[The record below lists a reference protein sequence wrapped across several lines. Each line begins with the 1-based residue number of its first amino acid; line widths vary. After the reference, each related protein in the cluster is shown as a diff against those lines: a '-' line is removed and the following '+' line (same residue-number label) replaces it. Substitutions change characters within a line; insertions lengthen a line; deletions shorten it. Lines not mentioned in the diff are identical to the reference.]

1 MRLVNKK
8 YDLKVLLGATFLV
21 ATIALFVVNRAS
33 AKEEMHRADANSYVL
48 SLEMR
53 NKSTDL
59 ILAGKSLFGN
69 VPRFIASLAGDI
81 FSNLTMIPSSF
92 ALDPIRTS
100 AVSQGY
106 FDTVAVPFSAI
117 GVRGQWDR
125 AREQS
130 LNEKGIC
137 NSKLCDARIKRV
149 RAAIN
154 LGRTRDVFTKLAIA
168 NSTANLLIKYQ
179 SDQEIYGSFDYWASA
194 RDTIRLGSGD
204 CEDFVILKQNILL
217 AMDVDEDNI
226 SAVVLRDKSRDLYHA
241 VLAIRTSKGNLILDN
256 VRNEIFF
263 DTDLPQYQPLFS
275 FSGARSWV
283 HGRISK
289 NKSLVARSLNNP
301 VNVAP
306 SGGDSTYYKSIA
318 ERKFSPREYLSAGQN
333 E

>member
-1 MRLVNKK
+1 MQLSIKINNFLILLRATFVAATLASCVVNKA
-8 YDLKVLLGATFLV
+8 V
-21 ATIALFVVNRAS
+21 
-33 AKEEMHRADANSYVL
+33 AKETLHSPVAASSVSLVEASEHPADIFFAGVL
-48 SLEMR
+48 SIGR
-53 NKSTDL
+53 
-59 ILAGKSLFGN
+59 
-69 VPRFIASLAGDI
+69 VPNLLTSLANDLSRS
-81 FSNLTMIPSSF
+81 FNRELSSLAF
-92 ALDPIRTS
+92 DPISTS
-100 AVSQGY
+100 AANQGY
-106 FDTVAVPFSAI
+106 FGSLAVPFSAI

-125 AREQS
+125 ARVQS
-130 LNEKGIC
+130 LNEEGFC
-137 NSKLCDARIKRV
+137 NSKLCDARLKRV

-154 LGRTRDVFTKLAIA
+154 LGKTRDVFTKLAIA

-179 SDQEIYGSFDYWASA
+179 SDQEIYGRFDYWAAA

-283 HGRISK
+283 HGKISK

-306 SGGDSTYYKSIA
+306 SGGASTY
-318 ERKFSPREYLSAGQN
+318 
-333 E
+333 